1 MAIRFDTL
9 ADEQKYSEAISAL
22 HVIMPTLAEDVA
34 DLFVR
39 ADETVD
45 LDHAETLINR
55 AVDLLYGAF
64 KAVDTISAM
73 TSISTIH
80 SENGVFAIMDVRKVL
95 LDAHSALVWCEVI
108 D

>member
-1 MAIRFDTL
+1 MAIRFETM
-9 ADEQKYSEAISAL
+9 ADEKKYRESIRIL
-22 HVIMPTLAEDVA
+22 HLAMPSLAEDVA

-39 ADETVD
+39 ADETVN
-45 LDHAETLINR
+45 LDYAETLINR

-64 KAVDTISAM
+64 AAVDAFSAM
-73 TSISTIH
+73 TGISVLYTNDGAFTPVHI
-80 SENGVFAIMDVRKVL
+80 RQVL

>member
-9 ADEQKYSEAISAL
+9 EDEQKYSEAISAL
-22 HVIMPTLAEDVA
+22 HVIMSPLAEDVA
-34 DLFVR
+34 DMFVR
-39 ADETVD
+39 ADETAN
-45 LDHAETLINR
+45 LDYAETLITR

-64 KAVDTISAM
+64 MAVNAFSAM
-73 TSISTIH
+73 TNISTF
-80 SENGVFAIMDVRKVL
+80 STSNGMYSSTNVRKVL

>member
-1 MAIRFDTL
+1 MAIRFDTV

-34 DLFVR
+34 DLYAR
-39 ADETVD
+39 ADETAN
-45 LDHAETLINR
+45 LDYAETLINR

-64 KAVDTISAM
+64 MAVDAFSAM
-73 TSISTIH
+73 TSISTF
-80 SENGVFAIMDVRKVL
+80 STSNGSYSSVNVLKVL

>member
-34 DLFVR
+34 DMFIR
-39 ADETVD
+39 ADETVN
-45 LDHAETLINR
+45 LDYAETLINR

-64 KAVDTISAM
+64 TAVDTFSAM
-73 TSISTIH
+73 TSISTLQ
-80 SENGVFAIMDVRKVL
+80 SANGVFTTTNVRKVL

>member
-1 MAIRFDTL
+1 MAIRFDTV

-22 HVIMPTLAEDVA
+22 HVIMPSLAEDVA
-34 DLFVR
+34 DMFIR
-39 ADETVD
+39 ADETAN
-45 LDHAETLINR
+45 LDYAETLINR

-64 KAVDTISAM
+64 MAVDAFSPNLNIPVTFIGNGEHSSA
-73 TSISTIH
+73 
-80 SENGVFAIMDVRKVL
+80 NVRKVL

>member
-34 DLFVR
+34 DMFVR
-39 ADETVD
+39 ADETVN
-45 LDHAETLINR
+45 LDYAETLINR

-64 KAVDTISAM
+64 VAVNAFSAM
-73 TSISTIH
+73 TSISTF
-80 SENGVFAIMDVRKVL
+80 STSNGIYSPTNVSKVL